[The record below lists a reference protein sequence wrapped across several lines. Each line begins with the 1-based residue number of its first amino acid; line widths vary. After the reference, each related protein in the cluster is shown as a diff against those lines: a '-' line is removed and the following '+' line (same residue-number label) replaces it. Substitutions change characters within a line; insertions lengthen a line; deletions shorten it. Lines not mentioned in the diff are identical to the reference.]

1 MSLCCICLLCKNTT
15 DATERTLNELPPLHE
30 VEQLNQ
36 PGENTFAWA
45 VVRENE
51 RNGKTHTRNL
61 SLCSKNLMV
70 EPDLDNC

>member
-36 PGENTFAWA
+36 PGENTFAWV
-45 VVRENE
+45 VVREKE
-51 RNGKTHTRNL
+51 KPRNPHKEFTL
-61 SLCSKNLMV
+61 AFIAFQDCSRT
-70 EPDLDNC
+70 

>member
-51 RNGKTHTRNL
+51 RNE
-61 SLCSKNLMV
+61 KNPHKEFIVMFKESYV
-70 EPDLDNC
+70 